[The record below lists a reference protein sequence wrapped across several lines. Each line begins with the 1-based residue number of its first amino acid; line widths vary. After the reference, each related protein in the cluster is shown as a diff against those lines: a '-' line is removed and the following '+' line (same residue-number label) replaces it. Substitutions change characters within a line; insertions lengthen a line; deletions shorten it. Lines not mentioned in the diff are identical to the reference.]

1 MAIVFDIGNS
11 FTKSDN
17 AAAAIL
23 TALLKRDICVSYISN
38 HLLLLILIRAN
49 VARFKA

>member
-23 TALLKRDICVSYISN
+23 TALLKRDIYVSCISN
-38 HLLLLILIRAN
+38 HL
-49 VARFKA
+49 